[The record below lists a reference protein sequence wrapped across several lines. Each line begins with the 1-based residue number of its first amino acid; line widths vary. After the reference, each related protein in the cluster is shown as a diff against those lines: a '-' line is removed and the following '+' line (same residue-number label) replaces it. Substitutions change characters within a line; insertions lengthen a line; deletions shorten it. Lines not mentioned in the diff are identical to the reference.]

1 MTVQNI
7 KNIKFQPEDFTERYV
22 LKTPKFYLGIEALI
36 DSSPTMKEVFKEAPI
51 PKLQKEKVENDA
63 AYETWALWQ
72 LLNTIKITPPVNP
85 ALLTYA
91 QRVAYVAK
99 DAVDYINAEGI
110 PVSWRKESSEPDA
123 RWVFWVLLPDQ
134 EFKERFSVE
143 PVGKRLEING
153 FVREPLTHQKRN

>member
-63 AYETWALWQ
+63 EYETWALWQ

-110 PVSWRKESSEPDA
+110 RLAGGRKAPSLTLAGYSGFYFLTKNSRSVSPLNLLANAWKSTVLSES
-123 RWVFWVLLPDQ
+123 L
-134 EFKERFSVE
+134 
-143 PVGKRLEING
+143 
-153 FVREPLTHQKRN
+153 

>member
-63 AYETWALWQ
+63 EYETWALWQ

-91 QRVAYVAK
+91 QRVAYVAPK
-99 DAVDYINAEGI
+99 TQWIILMQKEFRLAGGRKAPSLTLAGYSGFYFLTKNSRSVSPLNLLANAWKST
-110 PVSWRKESSEPDA
+110 VLSES
-123 RWVFWVLLPDQ
+123 L
-134 EFKERFSVE
+134 
-143 PVGKRLEING
+143 
-153 FVREPLTHQKRN
+153 

>member
-63 AYETWALWQ
+63 EYETWALWQ

-110 PVSWRKESSEPDA
+110 PISWRKESSEPEA
-123 RWVFWVLLPDQ
+123 RSGYSGFYFLT
-134 EFKERFSVE
+134 KNSKSVS
-143 PVGKRLEING
+143 
-153 FVREPLTHQKRN
+153 PLNQLANAWKSTVSSESL

>member
-63 AYETWALWQ
+63 EYETWALWQ

-110 PVSWRKESSEPDA
+110 PISWRKESSEPEA
-123 RWVFWVLLPDQ
+123 RWVFWVLLPGV
-134 EFKERFSVE
+134 S
-143 PVGKRLEING
+143 
-153 FVREPLTHQKRN
+153 PLNQLANAWKSTVSSESL

>member
-1 MTVQNI
+1 
-7 KNIKFQPEDFTERYV
+7 
-22 LKTPKFYLGIEALI
+22 
-36 DSSPTMKEVFKEAPI
+36 MKEVFKEAPI

-63 AYETWALWQ
+63 EYETWALWQ

-123 RWVFWVLLPDQ
+123 R
-134 EFKERFSVE
+134 
-143 PVGKRLEING
+143 
-153 FVREPLTHQKRN
+153 